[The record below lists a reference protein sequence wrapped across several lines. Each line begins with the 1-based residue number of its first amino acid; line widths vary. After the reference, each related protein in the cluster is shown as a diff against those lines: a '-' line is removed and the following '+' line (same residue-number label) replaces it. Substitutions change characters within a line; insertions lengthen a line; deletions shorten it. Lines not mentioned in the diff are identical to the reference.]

1 MSNFSCTK
9 PNTYILLNNMVG
21 RAGIYVLAWLS
32 VSVFENNESVAME
45 SGQSGGV
52 PGNMFLGEIK
62 KKN

>member
-1 MSNFSCTK
+1 
-9 PNTYILLNNMVG
+9 MVG

-52 PGNMFLGEIK
+52 PGNLFLGEILK
-62 KKN
+62 KRIKS